1 MGESG
6 ASPACGPAPPAPLL
20 LPPGALTREVL
31 ALSRLSIWERNAVQ
45 GTGCSVPPPPPSCL
59 ARGGPRPART
69 PGSQH
74 RAEGR
79 RHLGEWGRASGWGGA
94 HGEENR
100 GGSPWVDLKD
110 PGAQARSAWRGE
122 GLGGGLAA
130 TTSAFE
136 SDHLPHA
143 PPWPLQPPTRG
154 VPRRRTHQLV
164 LGAAPPTRT
173 DVRAV
178 IYSHAPLVLVRLK
191 ASFGLRNGQRA
202 NGAYFVSEK
211 EKWKVS

>member
-6 ASPACGPAPPAPLL
+6 ASPTCGPAPPAPLL
-20 LPPGALTREVL
+20 LPPGALTRELL

-45 GTGCSVPPPPPSCL
+45 GTGRSVPPPPPSCL
-59 ARGGPRPART
+59 ARGGPQPART

-110 PGAQARSAWRGE
+110 PGAQARSAWWGE
-122 GLGGGLAA
+122 GLGGGLGRHHVCIR
-130 TTSAFE
+130 E
-136 SDHLPHA
+136 R
-143 PPWPLQPPTRG
+143 PPSPLQPPTRG
-154 VPRRRTHQLV
+154 
-164 LGAAPPTRT
+164 
-173 DVRAV
+173 
-178 IYSHAPLVLVRLK
+178 SHAAAHTSWSWERPRQRGLTSVRRFTPMRPLSWS
-191 ASFGLRNGQRA
+191 ASRHPSVSETASGPTGPILFPKRRNGR
-202 NGAYFVSEK
+202 
-211 EKWKVS
+211 